1 MAKQHDQ
8 TSGGDHGIPS
18 AQQARNKAPDHL
30 GIGSFVL
37 PYGLHLHTKNVC
49 WKIKKN
55 IDDHVAS
62 FIDPRAG
69 YQFFIKVESLQ
80 KVHKNCALGTE
91 ISCDFLRKRQT
102 NMPGRM

>member
-1 MAKQHDQ
+1 MVSQALNKPETRRQ
-8 TSGGDHGIPS
+8 TTW
-18 AQQARNKAPDHL
+18 
-30 GIGSFVL
+30 
-37 PYGLHLHTKNVC
+37 GLVHSYFHMDYISTQKMCVG
-49 WKIKKN
+49 KSKKN